1 MKPAPFDYCCPD
13 SVAEAVEV
21 LAANKGEAKVM
32 AGGQSLGPML
42 NFRVVRPALIV
53 DVSRLL
59 ELDYVRQRKDGGL
72 SIGALT
78 RHRELETSALV
89 AARFPV
95 IPETMRHVA
104 HLAIRNRG
112 TIGGSLSHADPAA
125 ELPMLVRLLDAQI
138 AISSA
143 RGERTVS
150 AHDFFIGPLSTVLDE
165 DELVVRIELPGMRH
179 NGRGRRAARRVR
191 GQGARR
197 ARGDDGRG
205 GHAAALS
212 RGRRRAQG
220 KRPGRRRGGACRAS
234 RLQRPGAE
242 RGPACVAGIPPPL
255 GVGAGQALYPEGP
268 EPHRGKVGMNE
279 RGVKLHPV
287 WMLVNGK
294 VEEHEVEPRMLLSDF
309 LRQRLGLT
317 GTHVGCE
324 HGVCGACTVMVDG
337 DSVRSCL
344 MLAVRA
350 NGTEIRTV
358 ESMGCIDALSPLQ
371 EAFREHHG
379 LQCGFCT
386 PGMLATCADALQKC
400 ALDTEQEIRDALSGN
415 LCRCTG
421 YQGIVE
427 AVKVCV
433 TARNALRTAAADGAP
448 GTEETTP

>member
-1 MKPAPFDYCCPD
+1 
-13 SVAEAVEV
+13 
-21 LAANKGEAKVM
+21 
-32 AGGQSLGPML
+32 
-42 NFRVVRPALIV
+42 
-53 DVSRLL
+53 
-59 ELDYVRQRKDGGL
+59 
-72 SIGALT
+72 
-78 RHRELETSALV
+78 
-89 AARFPV
+89 
-95 IPETMRHVA
+95 
-104 HLAIRNRG
+104 
-112 TIGGSLSHADPAA
+112 
-125 ELPMLVRLLDAQI
+125 
-138 AISSA
+138 
-143 RGERTVS
+143 
-150 AHDFFIGPLSTVLDE
+150 
-165 DELVVRIELPGMRH
+165 
-179 NGRGRRAARRVR
+179 
-191 GQGARR
+191 
-197 ARGDDGRG
+197 
-205 GHAAALS
+205 
-212 RGRRRAQG
+212 
-220 KRPGRRRGGACRAS
+220 
-234 RLQRPGAE
+234 
-242 RGPACVAGIPPPL
+242 
-255 GVGAGQALYPEGP
+255 
-268 EPHRGKVGMNE
+268 MNE